1 MIEELSNINR
11 EWLQL
16 LSRKS
21 LEDLAWQEKE
31 IIEKLKAELAQAL
44 DSNDELKDNAES
56 NYGGFVLTG
65 ASAPD
70 PVAATNDNRLS
81 DSLIC
86 GRAF

>member
-1 MIEELSNINR
+1 MKKRQNFQFSM
-11 EWLQL
+11 
-16 LSRKS
+16 KS
-21 LEDLAWQEKE
+21 GVIFVVQGALHFSG
-31 IIEKLKAELAQAL
+31 QAI
-44 DSNDELKDNAES
+44 SPGPES

>member
-1 MIEELSNINR
+1 MPF
-11 EWLQL
+11 Q
-16 LSRKS
+16 
-21 LEDLAWQEKE
+21 
-31 IIEKLKAELAQAL
+31 
-44 DSNDELKDNAES
+44 ES